1 MRSVG
6 HPALDYVSHCPFFPG
21 QERAVLVRQVSCL
34 RVFPYAVFQLLNSDT
49 KNRRESTYMKTVH
62 ELLYLRC
69 FGLYYGFYWPCMR
82 TVGGNV
88 KSGWESVT
96 NQVLYLAVF
105 QMWALSVTLYKHLG
119 ISSIWLLGILFLLWP
134 LCCSLLLSFSWVFY
148 FQKGRGSWAGGTG
161 KEDRVEEWASLGSL
175 SISPSL
181 SGFMRQGVRKR
192 LTLMA
197 DLIF

>member
-119 ISSIWLLGILFLLWP
+119 ISSDLVIGDLVSP
-134 LCCSLLLSFSWVFY
+134 LASLLLSPSVIFLGLLLPEGAWVL
-148 FQKGRGSWAGGTG
+148 GRWHWEGGQSRG
-161 KEDRVEEWASLGSL
+161 VSQLGQFVHFSL
-175 SISPSL
+175 SQW
-181 SGFMRQGVRKR
+181 FYEARC
-192 LTLMA
+192 
-197 DLIF
+197 